1 MHTERELVKCDR
13 TARTPCV
20 AQAEKGI
27 RWPRAIVSLGMIL
40 VGAFGVSCTTP
51 PAQQVLVSVKD
62 QKVALMNE
70 GKPVKVYPCS
80 TSKFGLG
87 GHVNSFTT
95 PVGRLQVAAKIGD
108 GARPGTVFKG
118 RRPTGEV
125 LKPNAPGRDPIVS
138 RILWLRGLEPQ
149 NRDAYSRC
157 IYIHGTPE
165 EWSIG
170 YPASYGCVRMKSK
183 DVIDLY
189 KAVGVGTEVRVVTSG
204 LSTEARRLADAEK
217 ASRAA
222 SVAMPTASPTNAAGT
237 SNPSVVANARGF
249 YGPEMPR

>member
-1 MHTERELVKCDR
+1 MQKESELVMR
-13 TARTPCV
+13 EVNISAAATPQARPWL
-20 AQAEKGI
+20 G
-27 RWPRAIVSLGMIL
+27 WMRAMLSLGVAA
-40 VGAFGVSCTTP
+40 VGAMGVSCTTP
-51 PAQQVLVSVKD
+51 PAQQVLVSIKD
-62 QKVALMNE
+62 QKVALINQ

-80 TSKFGLG
+80 TSKFGIG
-87 GHVNSFTT
+87 GHRNSFTT
-95 PVGRLQVAAKIGD
+95 PVGRMQVAAKIGD
-108 GARPGTVFKG
+108 GAKSGTVFKG

-138 RILWLRGLEPQ
+138 RILWLRGMEAQ

-170 YPASYGCVRMKSK
+170 YPASYGCVRMKSR

-189 KAVGVGTEVRVVTSG
+189 KVVGVGTEVRVVENG
-204 LSTEARRLADAEK
+204 LSSEARRLAETEK
-217 ASRAA
+217 AARA
-222 SVAMPTASPTNAAGT
+222 SVAMPSTSPAPNIGT
-237 SNPSVVANARGF
+237 NPSVVANARGF